1 MLYSIVVLVVL
12 FLLELGYLELA
23 KRKGIIDN
31 PNHRSAHKNPTI
43 RGGGI
48 IYLPALLLFS
58 FFFKD
63 VAQDYLFLII
73 SVFLV
78 AIVSFIDDINPLSTK
93 VRISI
98 HFLAFTL
105 IFYCLGFF
113 DVITLSTIF
122 VLLVTLVFSLGYLN
136 IYNFMDGINGMTFLN
151 ALATLVGF
159 LVINEYVIE
168 FTNSNL
174 VWTYILATIVFGF
187 FNFRQKPK
195 CFLGDVGSIAV
206 GFTIIYFIIQLFLI
220 SENYAVFLLLG
231 VYLLDGGWT
240 ILERLVR
247 RENIFEAHRRHLYQL
262 FANEIGVSH
271 IKISTVYFLVQLI
284 INSIVVYLLTQSEN
298 NLWMILT
305 LFLILSIIYF
315 LIKKRTYLK
324 IMNKSDKNGI

>member
-1 MLYSIVVLVVL
+1 MYLLIILIVL
-12 FLLELGYLELA
+12 FFCELLYLKIAE
-23 KRKGIIDN
+23 KKKIIDN

-58 FFFKD
+58 LFFKD

-78 AIVSFIDDINPLSTK
+78 AIISFIDDINPLSTK
-93 VRISI
+93 VRILI

-113 DVITLSTIF
+113 DIITFGSIC
-122 VLLVTLVFSLGYLN
+122 VLFFTLVFSLGYLN

-151 ALATLVGF
+151 ALVTFVGF
-159 LVINEYVIE
+159 LIINENIIE
-168 FTNSNL
+168 FSNSNL
-174 VWTYILATIVFGF
+174 IWVYILATAVFGF
-187 FNFRQKPK
+187 FNFRLKPK

-220 SENYAVFLLLG
+220 SKNYAVFLLLG